1 MIQEEIV
8 SSRFGLRYLALAIW
22 VFIFVCNTTQAQ
34 PVSPSRGLMIRP
46 TWKPLQS
53 GDSSSGLGEFGGW
66 GSVFH
71 GFNSASDAFGWGID
85 IGVAIELY
93 RWSQVSSLT
102 GISDMELT
110 ANTKNDIHFHPRG
123 GIWEEGLLYTHRAES
138 YDWQIGYL
146 HRCRHDV
153 DNGEN
158 GEYTQSPLE
167 RLLIYGSLISRFYFD
182 PIYLGPHLG
191 VDPQQPKEA
200 QIKPWIA
207 GDLYVIREDYRQ
219 PGIDTGF
226 GANYKNI
233 LFTLSAGANVTL
245 ARLGSGVVYSHG
257 GIGVTAFGTGGSFF
271 KKFSTI
277 KSVSLD
283 GNVELGLTVEGNA
296 AIFDIYLGYQG
307 MSDDGTNPLPQSSK
321 FFLLGIRLRAP
332 SLVL

>member
-1 MIQEEIV
+1 
-8 SSRFGLRYLALAIW
+8 
-22 VFIFVCNTTQAQ
+22 
-34 PVSPSRGLMIRP
+34 MIRP
-46 TWKPLQS
+46 TWESLQS
-53 GDSSSGLGEFGGW
+53 GDSSSGLNEFGGW

-93 RWSQVSSLT
+93 RWSERASLT

-123 GIWEEGLLYTHRAES
+123 GIWEEGLLYTHRSEG

-146 HRCRHDV
+146 HRCRHEV

-182 PIYLGPHLG
+182 PIYLDAHTSLDPLHPEQDHLL
-191 VDPQQPKEA
+191 PQL
-200 QIKPWIA
+200 KPWIA

-219 PGIDTGF
+219 PGNYSAF
-226 GANYKNI
+226 GSNYKNI
-233 LFTLSAGANVTL
+233 LFTLSAGANVTI
-245 ARLGSGVVYSHG
+245 ARLGSGVIYSHG
-257 GIGVTAFGTGGSFF
+257 GIGVTAFGTDGSFF
-271 KKFSTI
+271 KKFSTL

-283 GNVELGLTVEGNA
+283 GNIELGLTLEGRA
-296 AIFDIYLGYQG
+296 AIFDIYIGYQG

-321 FFLLGIRLRAP
+321 FLLLGIRLRAP
-332 SLVL
+332 SLVQ